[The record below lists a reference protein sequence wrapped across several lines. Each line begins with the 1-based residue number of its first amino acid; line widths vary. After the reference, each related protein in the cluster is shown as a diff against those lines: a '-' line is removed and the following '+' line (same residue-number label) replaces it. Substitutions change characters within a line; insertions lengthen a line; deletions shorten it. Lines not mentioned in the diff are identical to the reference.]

1 MTRILVF
8 SAPLYGHINPI
19 LAVIE
24 QLISRGAEV
33 AFYAPENFEQAIR
46 ATGATFKTYHSTFM
60 PPGTPCRI
68 KLADGRHM
76 ALPTTLPLTILLE
89 TGRVLPQILDE
100 ARAWQPDSILYDSF
114 CLWGRMI
121 AQILDLPA
129 ITSMAYILT
138 PHLLAHPALSPQLS
152 RSIEAQSK
160 AGLIIQSMY
169 RKLCETYR
177 QPPLDTLDYLCHTEP
192 LNIVFMP
199 RAFHPAAEQFDERF
213 AFVGASF
220 NPQRDANL
228 TPSVHD
234 LLSGFPPDK
243 ADRPLLYI
251 SLGTLYNQRPDFF
264 RQCLRAFGSEDLRVI
279 LSLGEGLRR
288 EELGPLPANI
298 QVASYVPQLE
308 VLQRASAFITHG
320 GANSVM
326 EAFSFGVPVI
336 VVPQNDEQTLTA
348 TRVVELGLGCA
359 LESANLS
366 ESVLRTAVSQVQQ
379 PAIRAT
385 VSQMQT
391 AVQTAG
397 GPSRAAEIIL
407 QHSTAP

>member
-1 MTRILVF
+1 
-8 SAPLYGHINPI
+8 
-19 LAVIE
+19 
-24 QLISRGAEV
+24 
-33 AFYAPENFEQAIR
+33 
-46 ATGATFKTYHSTFM
+46 
-60 PPGTPCRI
+60 
-68 KLADGRHM
+68 
-76 ALPTTLPLTILLE
+76 
-89 TGRVLPQILDE
+89 
-100 ARAWQPDSILYDSF
+100 
-114 CLWGRMI
+114 MI

-129 ITSMAYILT
+129 ITSMVYILT
-138 PHLLAHPALSPQLS
+138 PHLLTHRALSPQMS

-177 QPPLDTLDYLCHTEP
+177 QSPLDTLDYLCHTEP

-199 RAFHPAAEQFDERF
+199 RALHPDAEQFDERF

-279 LSLGEGLRR
+279 LSLGEGLRK

-298 QVASYVPQLE
+298 QAASYVPQLE

-326 EAFSFGVPVI
+326 EAFSFGVPII

-366 ESVLRTAVSQVQQ
+366 ESVLHTAVSQVQQ

-391 AVQTAG
+391 AVQAAG
-397 GPSRAAEIIL
+397 GAERAAEIML
-407 QHSTAP
+407 QHCLAL